1 VRLNYSLRS
10 DSQVKRDKGH
20 NPLHNYVMVRQ
31 GVTVQ
36 VQLGPVQEDWVICED
51 RVILYSNTHT
61 DLAA

>member
-1 VRLNYSLRS
+1 MRLNYSLRS
-10 DSQVKRDKGH
+10 DSQVKQDKGH
-20 NPLHNYVMVRQ
+20 NPLHNCVKVRQ

-51 RVILYSNTHT
+51 RVIPYSDTPT